1 MKVLITGGS
10 GFLGRVTARLMR
22 KAGYDV
28 TILCRGAHRFLADEG
43 FSVIRGDICDRPF
56 LLNVFNG
63 FDEVHHIA
71 SLTGISTVQSPFFKI
86 NVEGTRNVIDACLKN
101 RIRKL
106 IYTSS
111 PSVVFDGTSEE
122 MADES
127 APYPGFFLNPYSETK
142 AEAEKMVLDVNAE
155 DDLLTVSLRPHLI
168 WGPEDTNLI
177 PRLLERALKARLF
190 IVGNGKNYADLTY
203 VENAALAQLK
213 ASESLTAGSSVC
225 GQAYFI
231 TNDEP
236 VLLWEFIN
244 RIIEGTGLEKV
255 ERHLPFKAAYLLGA
269 GLESVYSLLKLN
281 REPVMTRF
289 LASQL
294 ATTHTYSIAKAKN
307 ELGYIPRVSMDE
319 GLDKLFSYLK
329 QNN

>member
-10 GFLGRVTARLMR
+10 GFLGRVTARVMR

-28 TILCRGAHRFLADEG
+28 TILCRGDYSFLADEG
-43 FSVIRGDICDRPF
+43 FTVIRGDICDRTF

-71 SLTGISTVQSPFFKI
+71 SLTGISTVKFPFYRI
-86 NVEGTRNVIDACLKN
+86 NVEGTRNVIDACVKN
-101 RIRKL
+101 NVKKL

-111 PSVVFDGTSEE
+111 PSVVYDGTSEE

-127 APYPGFFLNPYSETK
+127 APYPERFLNPYSETK
-142 AEAEKMVLDVNAE
+142 AEAEKMVLDENTKGS
-155 DDLLTVSLRPHLI
+155 LLTVSLRPHLI

-177 PRLLERALKARLF
+177 PRLLEKAAKGKLF
-190 IVGNGKNYADLTY
+190 MVGDGNNYADLTY

-213 ASESLTAGSSVC
+213 ASESLTEGSLVC
-225 GQAYFI
+225 GKAYFI

-244 RIIEGTGLEKV
+244 RILKGTGLDKV
-255 ERHLPFKAAYLLGA
+255 ERYLPFRAAYMFGA
-269 GLESVYSLLKLN
+269 GLESVYSLLKIN

-294 ATTHTYSIAKAKN
+294 ATTHTYSVAKAKD
-307 ELGYIPRVSMDE
+307 ELGYIPKVSMDE
-319 GLDKLFSYLK
+319 GVDKLFSYLK
-329 QNN
+329 RSD

>member
-10 GFLGRVTARLMR
+10 GFLGRVTARLLR
-22 KAGYDV
+22 KSGYDV

-43 FSVIRGDICDRPF
+43 FTVIRGDICDRTF
-56 LLNVFNG
+56 LLNAFNG

-71 SLTGISTVQSPFFKI
+71 SLTGISTVKNPFYKT

-101 RIRKL
+101 RVRKL
-106 IYTSS
+106 VYTSS
-111 PSVVFDGTSEE
+111 PSVVFDGTSDE

-127 APYPGFFLNPYSETK
+127 ASYPEKFLNPYSETK
-142 AEAEKMVLDVNAE
+142 AEAEKMVLDENAYGN
-155 DDLLTVSLRPHLI
+155 LLTVSLRPHLI

-177 PRLLERALKARLF
+177 PRLLERALKSRFF

-213 ASESLTAGSSVC
+213 ASESLKEGSLVC
-225 GQAYFI
+225 GKAYFI

-244 RIIEGTGLEKV
+244 RILEGTGHEKLE
-255 ERHLPFKAAYLLGA
+255 RRLPFKAAYMFGA
-269 GLESVYSLLKLN
+269 GLESVYSLLKITS
-281 REPVMTRF
+281 EPVMTRF

-294 ATTHTYSIAKAKN
+294 ATTHTYSVSKAKD
-307 ELGYIPRVSMDE
+307 ELGYIPQVSMDE
-319 GLDKLFSYLK
+319 GLDNLFSYLK

>member
-10 GFLGRVTARLMR
+10 GFLGRVTARVMR

-28 TILCRGAHRFLADEG
+28 TILCRGDYSFLADEG
-43 FSVIRGDICDRPF
+43 FTIIRGDICDRAF

-71 SLTGISTVQSPFFKI
+71 SLTGISTVKNPFYKI
-86 NVEGTRNVIDACLKN
+86 NVEGTRNVIDACLEN
-101 RIRKL
+101 RVRKL
-106 IYTSS
+106 VYTSS
-111 PSVVFDGTSEE
+111 PSVVFDGTSDE

-127 APYPGFFLNPYSETK
+127 ALYPGIFLNPYSETK
-142 AEAEKMVLDVNAE
+142 AEAEKMVLNE
-155 DDLLTVSLRPHLI
+155 NEYGNLLTVSLRPHLI

-177 PRLLERALKARLF
+177 PRLLERALKGRLF
-190 IVGNGKNYADLTY
+190 IVGNGKNYVDLTY

-213 ASESLTAGSSVC
+213 ASEALKEGSVVC
-225 GQAYFI
+225 GKAYFI

-236 VLLWEFIN
+236 VLLWDFIN
-244 RIIEGTGLEKV
+244 RILEGTGLEKV
-255 ERHLPFKAAYLLGA
+255 ERRLPFKVAYMFGA
-269 GLESVYSLLKLN
+269 GVESIYSLLKIN

-294 ATTHTYSIAKAKN
+294 ATTHTYSVAKAKD
-307 ELGYIPRVSMDE
+307 ELGYIPKVSMDE
-319 GLDKLFSYLK
+319 GLDNLFSYLK

>member
-28 TILCRGAHRFLADEG
+28 TILCRGDYRFLADEG
-43 FSVIRGDICDRPF
+43 FTVIRGDICDRNF
-56 LLNVFNG
+56 LLNAFNG
-63 FDEVHHIA
+63 YDEVQHIA
-71 SLTGISTVQSPFFKI
+71 SLTGISTVKTSFYKI

-101 RIRKL
+101 RVRKL
-106 IYTSS
+106 VYTSS
-111 PSVVFDGTSEE
+111 PSVVFDGTSDE

-127 APYPGFFLNPYSETK
+127 ASYPGIFLNPYSETK
-142 AEAEKMVLDVNAE
+142 AEAEKMVLDEN
-155 DDLLTVSLRPHLI
+155 DFGNLLTVSLRPHLI

-177 PRLLERALKARLF
+177 PRLLERALKGRLF

-213 ASESLTAGSSVC
+213 ASESLKEGSLVC
-225 GQAYFI
+225 GKAYFI

-244 RIIEGTGLEKV
+244 RILEGTGLEKV
-255 ERHLPFKAAYLLGA
+255 KRHLPFKSAYMFGA
-269 GLESVYSLLKLN
+269 GLESVCSLLKIS

-307 ELGYIPRVSMDE
+307 ELGYIPKVSMDE
-319 GLDKLFSYLK
+319 GLDYLFTYLK
-329 QNN
+329 QLN

>member
-10 GFLGRVTARLMR
+10 GFLGRVTARIMR

-28 TILCRGAHRFLADEG
+28 TILCRGNHRFLADEG
-43 FSVIRGDICDRPF
+43 FSVIRGDICDKTF
-56 LLNVFNG
+56 LINAFNG

-71 SLTGISTVQSPFFKI
+71 SLTSISMVKSPFYRI
-86 NVEGTRNVIDACLKN
+86 NVEGTRNVIEACLKN
-101 RIRKL
+101 RVRKMV
-106 IYTSS
+106 YTSS
-111 PSVVFDGTSEE
+111 PSVVFDGKNEE
-122 MADES
+122 MTEES
-127 APYPGFFLNPYSETK
+127 ASYPEKFLNPYSETK
-142 AEAEKMVLDVNAE
+142 ALAEKMVLDANSNGN
-155 DDLLTVSLRPHLI
+155 LLTVSLRPHLI

-177 PRLLERALKARLF
+177 PRLLKRAEKGRLF

-213 ASESLTAGSSVC
+213 ASESLTEGSLVC
-225 GQAYFI
+225 GKAYFI

-244 RIIEGTGLEKV
+244 CILEGIGLDKV
-255 ERHLPFKAAYLLGA
+255 ERRLSFKTAYILGT
-269 GLESVYSLLKLN
+269 GIESVYSLFMIN

-294 ATTHTYSIAKAKN
+294 STTHTYSVSKAKE
-307 ELGYIPRVSMDE
+307 ELGYVPKVSMDE
-319 GLDKLFSYLK
+319 GLNKLFSYLN
-329 QNN
+329 QHN

>member
-1 MKVLITGGS
+1 MNVLITGGS
-10 GFLGRVTARLMR
+10 GFLGWVTARVLR
-22 KAGYDV
+22 QAGYDV
-28 TILCRGAHRFLADEG
+28 TILCRGDYGFLADEG
-43 FSVIRGDICDRPF
+43 FAVIRGDICDRTF
-56 LLNVFNG
+56 LLKAFNG

-71 SLTGISTVQSPFFKI
+71 SLTGISTVKFPFYRI
-86 NVEGTRNVIDACLKN
+86 NVDGTRNVIDACVKN
-101 RIRKL
+101 NVKKL

-111 PSVVFDGTSEE
+111 PSVVYDGTSKE

-127 APYPGFFLNPYSETK
+127 APYPERFLNPYSETK
-142 AEAEKMVLDVNAE
+142 AEAEKMVLDENSKGN
-155 DDLLTVSLRPHLI
+155 LLTVSLRPHLI

-177 PRLLERALKARLF
+177 PRLLERALKGRLF

-213 ASESLTAGSSVC
+213 ASEALKEGSLVC
-225 GQAYFI
+225 GKAYFI

-244 RIIEGTGLEKV
+244 RILEGTGLDMV
-255 ERHLPFKAAYLLGA
+255 ERRLPFKAAYMLGA
-269 GLESVYSLLKLN
+269 SIESVYSLLMIN

-294 ATTHTYSIAKAKN
+294 ATTHTYSVAKAKD
-307 ELGYIPRVSMDE
+307 ELGYIPQVSMDE
-319 GLDKLFSYLK
+319 GLEKLFSYLK
-329 QNN
+329 QVN

>member
-28 TILCRGAHRFLADEG
+28 TILCRGDHKFLEEERFP
-43 FSVIRGDICDRPF
+43 VIRGDVCDRPF
-56 LLNVFNG
+56 LLNALKD
-63 FDEVHHIA
+63 FDEVQHIA
-71 SLTGISTVQSPFFKI
+71 SLTGISPVKDPFNKI
-86 NVEGTRNVIDACLKN
+86 NVEGTRNVINACLKN
-101 RIRKL
+101 RVRKL
-106 IYTSS
+106 VYTSS
-111 PSVVFDGTSEE
+111 PSVVFDGSSEE

-127 APYPGFFLNPYSETK
+127 VPYPEEFLNPYSETK
-142 AEAEKMVLDVNAE
+142 AEAEKMVLDANS
-155 DDLLTVSLRPHLI
+155 DGNLLTVSLRPHLI

-177 PRLLERALKARLF
+177 PRLLDRASKGRLF
-190 IVGNGKNYADLTY
+190 VVGNGMNYADLTY

-213 ASESLTAGSSVC
+213 ASESLKEGSLVC
-225 GQAYFI
+225 GRAYFI

-244 RIIEGTGLEKV
+244 RILEGTGFEKV
-255 ERHLPFKAAYLLGA
+255 KRHLPFKAAYLLGA
-269 GLESVYSLLKLN
+269 GLESFYSLFKVN

-294 ATTHTYSIAKAKN
+294 ATTHTYFVKKAKD
-307 ELGYIPRVSMDE
+307 ELGYIPKVSMDE
-319 GLDKLFSYLK
+319 GLDHLFSYLRA
-329 QNN
+329 NN

>member
-10 GFLGRVTARLMR
+10 GFLGRVTARVMR
-22 KAGYDV
+22 KAGCDV
-28 TILCRGAHRFLADEG
+28 TILCRGDYGFLADEG
-43 FSVIRGDICDRPF
+43 FSVIRGDICDRTF
-56 LLNVFNG
+56 LLNSFNG

-71 SLTGISTVQSPFFKI
+71 SLTGISTVKNLFYKI

-101 RIRKL
+101 RVRKL
-106 IYTSS
+106 VYTSS
-111 PSVVFDGTSEE
+111 PSVVFDGTSDE
-122 MADES
+122 MVNES
-127 APYPGFFLNPYSETK
+127 VPYPGTFLNPYSETK
-142 AEAEKMVLDVNAE
+142 AEAEKLVLNE
-155 DDLLTVSLRPHLI
+155 NSKGNLLTVSLRPHLI

-177 PRLLERALKARLF
+177 PRLLDRALKGRLF
-190 IVGNGKNYADLTY
+190 IVGDGKNYADLTY

-213 ASESLTAGSSVC
+213 ASESLKEGSLVC
-225 GQAYFI
+225 GKAYFI

-244 RIIEGTGLEKV
+244 RILKGTGLDKV
-255 ERHLPFKAAYLLGA
+255 ERYLPFRAAYMFGA
-269 GLESVYSLLKLN
+269 GLESVYSLLKIN

-294 ATTHTYSIAKAKN
+294 ATTHTYSVANAKD
-307 ELGYIPRVSMDE
+307 ELGYIPKISMDE

-329 QNN
+329 QAN

>member
-22 KAGYDV
+22 KVGYDV
-28 TILCRGAHRFLADEG
+28 TILCRGDYSFLADEG
-43 FSVIRGDICDRPF
+43 FTVIRGDICDRTF
-56 LLNVFNG
+56 LLNAFNG

-71 SLTGISTVQSPFFKI
+71 SLTGISTVKFPFYRI
-86 NVEGTRNVIDACLKN
+86 NVDGTRNVIDACLKN
-101 RIRKL
+101 RVKKL

-111 PSVVFDGTSEE
+111 PSVVYDGTSEE

-127 APYPGFFLNPYSETK
+127 APYPEMFLNPYSETK
-142 AEAEKMVLDVNAE
+142 AEAEKMVLDENTKGS
-155 DDLLTVSLRPHLI
+155 LLTVSLRPHLI

-177 PRLLERALKARLF
+177 PRLLEKAAKGRLF
-190 IVGNGKNYADLTY
+190 MVGDGNNYADLTY

-213 ASESLTAGSSVC
+213 ASESLTEGSRVC
-225 GQAYFI
+225 GKAYFI

-244 RIIEGTGLEKV
+244 RILEGVRLGRV
-255 ERHLPFKAAYLLGA
+255 ERRMSFKSAYMLGA
-269 GLESVYSLLKLN
+269 AIERVYSLLKIT

-294 ATTHTYSIAKAKN
+294 ATTHTYSVSKAKD
-307 ELGYIPRVSMDE
+307 ELGYIPKVSMDE

-329 QNN
+329 RSD